1 LSPYFSSSSYW
12 NYASDSMNY
21 ATESTY
27 MTLASMMSSLYSD
40 TSNNTS
46 AALGHPSSSTSFP
59 SSEERSMP
67 SSPLRRWA
75 DRRLGERGGD
85 THSRTPVASQR
96 RVSWDVLTK
105 NPYNVVRGRQ
115 EIHHRRQSMSAVRS
129 FLALVPLLEDG
140 DEEENR
146 DHSDGPPKQ
155 AYPDVEYD
163 PAEETLLS
171 PIGGGG
177 EASPRDRFLS
187 ASSLPANTA
196 AGRDE
201 TASQVAEGTLRA
213 LRDLALEEALELNS
227 ALRFWSNRWE
237 RPILSWVEAGP
248 VGKCV
253 CVGRQLC
260 SYSVICILSLAQ
272 CGRRRMATTIGW

>member
-1 LSPYFSSSSYW
+1 
-12 NYASDSMNY
+12 
-21 ATESTY
+21 
-27 MTLASMMSSLYSD
+27 MSQ
-40 TSNNTS
+40 
-46 AALGHPSSSTSFP
+46 G
-59 SSEERSMP
+59 

-75 DRRLGERGGD
+75 DRRLGERGD
-85 THSRTPVASQR
+85 SHSPTPVSSQR

-140 DEEENR
+140 DQEEDR
-146 DHSDGPPKQ
+146 DRSDGPPKQ

-163 PAEETLLS
+163 PTQETLLS
-171 PIGGGG
+171 PIGGGP
-177 EASPRDRFLS
+177 SPRESLPS
-187 ASSLPANTA
+187 ASSLPSNS

-237 RPILSWVEAGP
+237 RPVLSWVEAGP
-248 VGKCV
+248 VGKCI
-253 CVGRQLC
+253 
-260 SYSVICILSLAQ
+260 STYDSSVSTPSHIV
-272 CGRRRMATTIGW
+272 